1 MNIEFVDLRLFVNV
15 AECGNLTRGAERSY
29 LSPPSASARM
39 KSLELEIGQQLFNR
53 GNKGVTL
60 TRPGELFL
68 KQARL
73 VLRQFDFLKDEMS
86 NAVDGHI
93 RLYANTTA
101 ITEFLPELL
110 AQFLS
115 ERPGVTVDLQ
125 ERLTNEIV
133 RSVVDGTADLGI
145 ISGDI
150 EDEGL
155 QVIPFSTDRLVLATP
170 SDHPLALRKQVQF
183 GKTLEFEHIS
193 LHEGSTLLDFLR
205 RQFRRSGYDRSL
217 RIQVRSFEAMC
228 RLVEAGV
235 GIGVVPETAAKR
247 HEKTMDI
254 ALLNLCDNW
263 AIRTRSVLVRDRE
276 TLPRTALGLIDL
288 LVDSSAGGKRLRGDG

>member
-1 MNIEFVDLRLFVNV
+1 MNIELVDLKLFVNV
-15 AECGNLTRGAERSY
+15 AECGNLTRGAEKSY

-39 KSLELEIGQQLFNR
+39 KSLELEVGQKLFNR

-60 TRPGELFL
+60 TRFGELFL
-68 KQARL
+68 RQARL
-73 VLRQFDFLKDEMS
+73 VLRQVDFLKDEIS

-93 RLYANTTA
+93 RVYANTTA

-125 ERLTNEIV
+125 ERLTNDIV

-150 EDEGL
+150 EDKGL
-155 QVIPFSTDRLVLATP
+155 EVIPFSTDRLILATP
-170 SDHPLALRKQVQF
+170 SDHPLARQKQVQF
-183 GKTLEFEHIS
+183 AKTLEFEHIG

-205 RQFRRSGYDRSL
+205 RQFRRNGYDRSL

-228 RLVEAGV
+228 RLVETGV
-235 GIGVVPETAAKR
+235 GIGIVPESAAKR

-254 ALLNLCDNW
+254 ALLNLRDDW
-263 AIRTRSVLVRDRE
+263 AIRTRSVLVRDRK
-276 TLPRTALGLIDL
+276 TLPRTALALIDM
-288 LVDSSAGGKRLRGDG
+288 LVQASAGGQRLRADG